1 MFTIYYFTYVTDKTL
16 SDFDCYTCIQ
26 LHSVNLIKVAM
37 PQHGLIFKL
46 DNDGRIVKTLHDVGG
61 TVTSTAS
68 HVLDLGDQLIVGS
81 YTAPYIVILSVY

>member
-1 MFTIYYFTYVTDKTL
+1 MILIVTHV
-16 SDFDCYTCIQ
+16 Q
-26 LHSVNLIKVAM
+26 LQLVNLIKLVM

-46 DNDGRIVKTLHDVGG
+46 DNDGHIVKTLHDVGG

-81 YTAPYIVILSVY
+81 YTAPYIVVLSV